1 MPKNRSERRSAPRPG
16 SATHGYKSSEYE
28 TTAQVDG
35 RFLYVFGVGWAW
47 VLEAADVPFLDAGW
61 VEIVEEATGNLE
73 GVAGVSFGPEFWVA
87 EIQLVHG
94 SGDAHVKQAT
104 FLLEAFGT
112 AFVDDAGVGEH
123 AFGEPD
129 EEDDFPF
136 QAFGLV
142 DAGQGH
148 GIVIGL
154 LFASALGPIAGA
166 GIVGVGE

>member
-1 MPKNRSERRSAPRPG
+1 MA
-16 SATHGYKSSEYE
+16 
-28 TTAQVDG
+28 V
-35 RFLYVFGVGWAW
+35 FCMFFGVGWAW
-47 VLEAADVPFLDAGW
+47 VLEAADVPFFDAGW

-87 EIQLVHG
+87 EVQLVHG
-94 SGDAHVKQAT
+94 SGDAHVEQST

-154 LFASALGPIAGA
+154 LLASALGPIAGA

>member
-1 MPKNRSERRSAPRPG
+1 MPWAHRSSYAIAEICAGRWPFFVWFSGWAPGGGLIRG
-16 SATHGYKSSEYE
+16 G
-28 TTAQVDG
+28 
-35 RFLYVFGVGWAW
+35 GWAW
-47 VLEAADVPFLDAGW
+47 GLEPADVPFFDAGW

-87 EIQLVHG
+87 EVQLVHG
-94 SGDAHVKQAT
+94 SGDAHVEQST

-148 GIVIGL
+148 GIVIRL